1 MSIQVLK
8 KDQGKSSTKNTYKM
22 AVLLTVSVRVLI
34 AIYRMDQASMSELLT
49 FIDKNRIVREDDIK
63 IFIKLTMSKVDSV
76 FQKILIEEKIG
87 CLLRELPLREIE
99 RQRLMLYTESLLPTW
114 FTILQKSLKMT
125 VTLGVQVMM
134 FHLFRLAR

>member
-1 MSIQVLK
+1 M
-8 KDQGKSSTKNTYKM
+8 KNTYKM
-22 AVLLTVSVRVLI
+22 AVLLTFSVRVLI

-76 FQKILIEEKIG
+76 FQKILLEEKIG
-87 CLLRELPLREIE
+87 RLLRELPLREIE

-114 FTILQKSLKMT
+114 FTILQKTLKMT

-134 FHLFRLAR
+134 FHLFHLAR

>member
-1 MSIQVLK
+1 
-8 KDQGKSSTKNTYKM
+8 M

-76 FQKILIEEKIG
+76 FQKILLEEKIG
-87 CLLRELPLREIE
+87 RLLRELPLREIE
-99 RQRLMLYTESLLPTW
+99 RQQLMLYTESLLPTW

>member
-1 MSIQVLK
+1 
-8 KDQGKSSTKNTYKM
+8 M

-76 FQKILIEEKIG
+76 FQKILLEEKIG
-87 CLLRELPLREIE
+87 RLLRELPLREIE

-114 FTILQKSLKMT
+114 FTILQECLKMT